1 MTNYRLAVR
10 KSDLEFGF
18 ESRIGRFEKAGRNYL
33 RTTANGKKFPR
44 VSTLKTLVI
53 NPWLATKQSRP
64 SSHDARSLLD
74 RRSSNRQQD
83 LQEDDMTPK
92 YMVPIAFFCLL
103 VALPIGLFISARA
116 QKPSTKPQNQKE
128 PAQTSYRISGP
139 YTHKNLT
146 IFLVHG
152 KDLMP
157 GKSFLTLQEA
167 LAQKKV
173 RVYETKD
180 VNELAIR
187 NLSNQ
192 DVYVQAGDIVR
203 GGEQDRMISIDF
215 IVPPRSGRMPI
226 AAFCVESGRWNK
238 RGEEQAGWFS
248 SSENVAATKELKLA
262 AKSANSQEA
271 VWQNVSTAQAKL
283 SRNVAEI
290 VNVSASPTSYELS
303 VENAKVKET
312 TAAYIN
318 ALRNVL
324 RNKPDV
330 IGYAFAI
337 NGKVNS
343 ADVYA
348 SHALFAKLWPKLLKA
363 TATEA
368 LAELDQNAK
377 AEPVADEMIHAFL
390 AESEQPK
397 PKTKEVTQR
406 VRVVTRED
414 DQNIFF
420 ETQDRSQKDA
430 WVHRNYIRKQ

>member
-1 MTNYRLAVR
+1 
-10 KSDLEFGF
+10 
-18 ESRIGRFEKAGRNYL
+18 
-33 RTTANGKKFPR
+33 
-44 VSTLKTLVI
+44 
-53 NPWLATKQSRP
+53 
-64 SSHDARSLLD
+64 
-74 RRSSNRQQD
+74 
-83 LQEDDMTPK
+83 MTPK
-92 YMVPIAFFCLL
+92 HLVTIAFFCLL
-103 VALPIGLFISARA
+103 IALPVGLLINARA
-116 QKPSTKPQNQKE
+116 QKPSSKPQDDKK
-128 PAQTSYRISGP
+128 PAETTYRLSGP

-152 KDLMP
+152 KDLLP
-157 GKSFLTLQEA
+157 GRNFLTLQEA

-173 RVYETKD
+173 RVYETKE
-180 VNELAIR
+180 VNELAIQNFS
-187 NLSNQ
+187 NL

-238 RGEEQAGWFS
+238 RGEEQAGFFS
-248 SSENVAATKELKLA
+248 SSENAAATKELKLA
-262 AKSANSQEA
+262 AKRAESQEA
-271 VWQNVSTAQAKL
+271 VWQNVTVAQDKL
-283 SRNVAEI
+283 SKNVAE
-290 VNVSASPTSYELS
+290 VVAVSASPTSYELS

-318 ALRNVL
+318 ALSGVL

-330 IGYAFAI
+330 IGFAFAI

-368 LAELDQNAK
+368 LAELDQKPA
-377 AEPVADEMIHAFL
+377 AEPVVSETIHEFL
-390 AESEQPK
+390 ADSEQPK
-397 PKTKEVTQR
+397 PKSKDVTQR

-420 ETQDRSQKDA
+420 ETQDRREKDA